1 MPSRGED
8 SGAQGSR
15 AVRET
20 TAARILRLCVS
31 VAAAFLVIS
40 LLGLALAPK
49 DPGTLT
55 LYGLVIGLNL
65 LLVLAYWPAA
75 KWLQRLSR

>member
-1 MPSRGED
+1 MPPRGED
-8 SGAQGSR
+8 PAPRSVTDSQP
-15 AVRET
+15 V
-20 TAARILRLCVS
+20 RILKVVAS
-31 VAAAFLVIS
+31 VAVAFLVIS
-40 LLGLALAPK
+40 LVALVWAPK

-65 LLVLAYWPAA
+65 LILLAFWPAV

>member
-1 MPSRGED
+1 MSLRRADPGRRA
-8 SGAQGSR
+8 GAVDASQP
-15 AVRET
+15 T
-20 TAARILRLCVS
+20 QILRVTVS
-31 VAAAFLVIS
+31 VAVAFLIVS
-40 LLGLALAPK
+40 LLALAFAPK

-65 LLVLAYWPAA
+65 LLILAYWPAS